1 MKKFTIKNLFDYA
14 ISKNKGIFGNTENF
28 VFMEQ
33 YNSNELLVSRF
44 FKDLYASKNL
54 KEEFETVENA
64 YTFFC
69 GEVETLLYVKKE
81 NYDKIYSAFL
91 ERYSPIENYDRYE
104 NQKIS
109 NTGILSRQNGSIK
122 NSENFNRSEKMYEV
136 PNDDETEKEIGKNE
150 NFGNENENYSTQ
162 QFNDLKN
169 EIDTKN
175 TIESHVHGNIGVT
188 ESTTMVKNFADFW
201 QDFTFLKIFFDD
213 IIDLTCDKFWECD
226 LL

>member
-14 ISKNKGIFGNTENF
+14 ASKNVGIFGNTENF
-28 VFMEQ
+28 AFMEQ
-33 YNSNELLVSRF
+33 YNSNQLLVSRF

-54 KEEFETVENA
+54 KEKFETVENA

-69 GEVETLLYVKKE
+69 EEVETLLYVKKE

-104 NQKIS
+104 NQKVTNS
-109 NTGILSRQNGSIK
+109 GILSKQNGSIK
-122 NSENFNRSEKMYEV
+122 NTENFNRTEKIYEV
-136 PNDDETEKEIGKNE
+136 PNDDVEEKEIGKNE
-150 NFGNENENYSTQ
+150 NFGNGNENYSTQ
-162 QFNDLKN
+162 QFNDLRN
-169 EIDTKN
+169 ETNTTN
-175 TIESHVHGNIGVT
+175 TIESHIHGNIGVT

-213 IIDLTCDKFWECD
+213 IIDLTCDKYWECYCI
-226 LL
+226 